1 MHRPCPSPIAAA
13 LGALLL
19 ASLWLTPAVA
29 QDRVD
34 LTPRDVAVVRINI
47 IDLLANEPRLPL
59 PIKQRRDVL
68 RSYYEEQGGDL
79 LWLNSPRAG
88 IMVSRLTNAA
98 DDGLNAE
105 DYPGAQL
112 EKLLFAAGETDK
124 RSLAIIELYFSAA
137 FLEYASDL
145 KVGRFLPN
153 KIDPNFFLT
162 PRSIDEA
169 AALTGL
175 AAAPDVTSVL
185 HAWEPQSTEYQSL
198 RRALDD
204 YHALAALGGWGTVPL
219 GDTLK
224 PGMTDPRV
232 PAMRARLA
240 ITDGA
245 AAEPSGGPEFY
256 DDTLVEAV
264 KHFQARHGLEVD
276 GVVGPASLV
285 AMNVPI
291 EARIE
296 SIAFAMERWRWMPD
310 DLGAQYIIVNIA
322 GFELE
327 RVNNGT
333 VEERMAVVVGKPYSR
348 TPVFSD
354 AIRYLEFNPYWNVPA
369 GLAAKEELPKLQSN
383 PGAVA
388 AQGFEAVRGDEVYD
402 VRQVDWAQVT
412 PSRFPFRLRQKPGTN
427 NALGRVKFM
436 FPNSHDVY
444 LHDTPSR
451 SLFGRAERAFSHGC
465 IRLSRPL
472 DLAQQVLAAG
482 GVPDWS
488 MGKIDDVVASLKNTV
503 VNLETPLPVHITYL
517 TAWAE
522 ADGVHFSSDIY
533 GHDEKLLAALDGKSL
548 AW

>member
-1 MHRPCPSPIAAA
+1 MRRPCPEVIRN
-13 LGALLL
+13 LCLALLAL
-19 ASLWLTPAVA
+19 LFVAPAVA

-34 LTPRDVAVVRINI
+34 LSPRDLAVVRINI

-68 RSYYEEQGGDL
+68 RTYYEEQSGDL
-79 LWLNSPRAG
+79 LWLNSARAG
-88 IMVSRLTNAA
+88 AMVSRLVNAT
-98 DDGLNAE
+98 DDGLNPD
-105 DYPGAQL
+105 DYPGQQL
-112 EKLLFAAGETDK
+112 ASLMAAAGETDR

-162 PRSIDEA
+162 PRTIDEA
-169 AALTGL
+169 AALAGV
-175 AAAPDVTSVL
+175 AKVADVETVL
-185 HAWEPQSTEYQSL
+185 HAWEPQNAEYQAL
-198 RRALDD
+198 RKALDD
-204 YHALAALGGWGTVPL
+204 YHALAVLGGWGTVPL

-224 PGMTDPRV
+224 PGMTDPRI
-232 PAMRARLA
+232 PALRARLA
-240 ITDGA
+240 VTDGA
-245 AAEPSGGPEFY
+245 AATAPGEPEFY
-256 DDTLVEAV
+256 DDELTVAV
-264 KHFQARHGLEVD
+264 KHFQARHGLDVD

-291 EARIE
+291 EDRIE
-296 SIAFAMERWRWMPD
+296 SIDFAMERWRWMPD
-310 DLGAQYIIVNIA
+310 DLGRQYIIVNIA
-322 GFELE
+322 GFELRRIADGE
-327 RVNNGT
+327 IK
-333 VEERMAVVVGKPYSR
+333 EKMAVVVGKPYSR

-383 PGAVA
+383 PAAVA
-388 AQGFEAVRGDEVYD
+388 AAGFEAVRGKDVYD

-412 PSRFPFRLRQKPGTN
+412 PSRFPFQLRQKPGTN

-451 SLFGRAERAFSHGC
+451 SLFGKAERAFSHGC

-472 DLAQQVLAAG
+472 ELADQVLAAG
-482 GVPDWS
+482 GVDGWS
-488 MGKIDDVVASLKNTV
+488 NDRIDSVVASLKNTV
-503 VNLETPLPVHITYL
+503 VNLKTPMPVHITYL
-517 TAWAE
+517 TAWVE

>member
-1 MHRPCPSPIAAA
+1 LLIA
-13 LGALLL
+13 
-19 ASLWLTPAVA
+19 LWLLPAGA

-34 LTPRDVAVVRINI
+34 LSPRDLAVVRLNI
-47 IDLLANEPRLPL
+47 LDLLANEPRLPL

-68 RSYYEEQGGDL
+68 RSYYEAQGGEL
-79 LWLNSPRAG
+79 LWLSTARAG
-88 IMVSRLTNAA
+88 AMVTRLTNAG
-98 DDGLNAE
+98 DDGLNPE
-105 DYPGAQL
+105 DYPGEQL
-112 EKLLFAAGETDK
+112 AKLMAAAGSTDK

-145 KVGRFLPN
+145 RVGRFLPN
-153 KIDPNFFLT
+153 KIDPNFFLA
-162 PRSIDEA
+162 PRVIDEA
-169 AALTGL
+169 AALAGV
-175 AAAPDVTSVL
+175 AQEPDVDRLL
-185 HAWEPQSTEYQSL
+185 HAWEPPSAEYAAL
-198 RRALDD
+198 HKALDD
-204 YHALAALGGWGTVPL
+204 YHALAVLGGWGVVPL

-224 PGMTDPRV
+224 PGMTDPRI
-232 PAMRARLA
+232 PALRARLA
-240 ITDGA
+240 VTDRA
-245 AAEPSGGPEFY
+245 AREATGEPELY
-256 DDTLVEAV
+256 DDELVEAV
-264 KHFQARHGLEVD
+264 KRFQARHGLDVD

-291 EARIE
+291 EDRIE

-327 RVNNGT
+327 RVKDGA
-333 VEERMAVVVGKPYSR
+333 VEEKMAVVVGKPYSR

-354 AIRYLEFNPYWNVPA
+354 TIRYLEFNPYWNVPA

-383 PGAVA
+383 PASVA
-388 AQGFEAVRGDEVYD
+388 AAGFEAVRGDQVYD
-402 VRQVDWAQVT
+402 VRQIDWAQVSA
-412 PSRFPFRLRQKPGTN
+412 SRFPFQLRQKPGEN

-436 FPNSHDVY
+436 FPNPHDVY

-472 DLAQQVLAAG
+472 DLAYQVLEAG
-482 GVPDWS
+482 GVADWS
-488 MGKIDDVVASLKNTV
+488 SARIDGVVASLKNTV
-503 VNLETPLPVHITYL
+503 VNLKTPLPVHITYL
-517 TAWAE
+517 TAWVE

-533 GHDEKLLAALDGKSL
+533 GHDGKLLAALDGKSL

>member
-1 MHRPCPSPIAAA
+1 MLRRCRELLIALIA
-13 LGALLL
+13 LWCVPAL
-19 ASLWLTPAVA
+19 A
-29 QDRVD
+29 QDITGMSARD
-34 LTPRDVAVVRINI
+34 LAVVRINI

-59 PIKQRRDVL
+59 PIRQRRDVL
-68 RSYYEEQGGDL
+68 RAYYEERGGSL
-79 LWLNSPRAG
+79 IWLGTPRGAE
-88 IMVSRLTNAA
+88 MVARLVNAE
-98 DDGLNAE
+98 DDGLNPE
-105 DYPGAQL
+105 DYPGVRL
-112 EKLLFAAGETDK
+112 GELLTAAGATDK

-145 KVGRFLPN
+145 RVGRFLPN
-153 KIDPNFFLT
+153 KIDPNFFLA
-162 PRSIDEA
+162 PRQIDEA
-169 AALTGL
+169 AALDIVASEADLG
-175 AAAPDVTSVL
+175 AAF
-185 HAWEPQSTEYQSL
+185 HRFEPQSSEYAALHQ
-198 RRALDD
+198 ALDD
-204 YHALAALGGWGTVPL
+204 YRALAVLGGWGKVPL
-219 GDTLK
+219 GETLK
-224 PGMTDPRV
+224 PGMSDARI
-232 PAMRARLA
+232 PALRARLA
-240 ITDGA
+240 VTDGA
-245 AAEPSGGPEFY
+245 AAEAPGMPELY

-264 KHFQARHGLEVD
+264 KRFQARHGLEVD

-310 DLGAQYIIVNIA
+310 DLGQQYIIVNIA

-327 RVNNGT
+327 RVKDGA

-383 PGAVA
+383 PASVA
-388 AQGFEAVRGDEVYD
+388 AAGFEAVRGKEIYD
-402 VRQVDWAQVT
+402 VRQVDWAQVS
-412 PSRFPFRLRQKPGTN
+412 PSRFPFQLRQKPGPN

-436 FPNSHDVY
+436 FPNQHDVY

-472 DLAQQVLAAG
+472 ELAEQVLAAG
-482 GVPDWS
+482 GVADWS
-488 MGKIDDVVASLKNTV
+488 MGRIDSVVASVKNTV
-503 VNLETPLPVHITYL
+503 VNLKTPLPVHITYL

-522 ADGVHFSSDIY
+522 PDGVHFSSDIY

>member
-1 MHRPCPSPIAAA
+1 MRHRCPDPIRS
-13 LGALLL
+13 LLL
-19 ASLWLTPAVA
+19 ALLVALAFVAPSVA

-34 LTPRDVAVVRINI
+34 LSPRDLAVVRINI

-68 RSYYEEQGGDL
+68 RTYYEAQNGDL
-79 LWLNSPRAG
+79 LWLNSARAAV
-88 IMVSRLTNAA
+88 MVSRLVNAT
-98 DDGLNAE
+98 DDGLNPD
-105 DYPGAQL
+105 DYPGQQL
-112 EKLLFAAGETDK
+112 SSLMAAAGETDK

-153 KIDPNFFLT
+153 KIDPNFFLA

-169 AALTGL
+169 AALAGVSKV
-175 AAAPDVTSVL
+175 ADVETVL
-185 HAWEPQSTEYQSL
+185 HAWEPQNAEYQAL
-198 RRALDD
+198 RKALDD
-204 YHALAALGGWGTVPL
+204 YHALAVLGGWGKVPL

-224 PGMTDPRV
+224 PGMTDPRI
-232 PAMRARLA
+232 PALRARLA

-245 AAEPSGGPEFY
+245 AVAAQGEPEFY
-256 DDTLVEAV
+256 DEALVEAV
-264 KHFQARHGLEVD
+264 KRFQARHGLDVD

-285 AMNVPI
+285 AMNVSI
-291 EARIE
+291 EDRIE
-296 SIAFAMERWRWMPD
+296 SIDFAMERWRWMPD
-310 DLGAQYIIVNIA
+310 DLGRQYIIVNIA
-322 GFELE
+322 GFELRRIADGE
-327 RVNNGT
+327 IK
-333 VEERMAVVVGKPYSR
+333 EKMAVVVGKPYSR

-383 PGAVA
+383 PAAVA
-388 AQGFEAVRGDEVYD
+388 AAGFEAVRGKEVYD

-412 PSRFPFRLRQKPGTN
+412 PSRFPFQLRQKPGEN

-472 DLAQQVLAAG
+472 ELADQVLIAG
-482 GVPDWS
+482 GVADWS
-488 MGKIDDVVASLKNTV
+488 DARIDSVVASQKNTV
-503 VNLETPLPVHITYL
+503 VNLKTPLPIHITYL
-517 TAWAE
+517 TAWVE
-522 ADGVHFSSDIY
+522 SDGVHFSSDIY